1 MIKVDDNVVNILYFM
16 IFMAV
21 GEHIGKRK
29 VALLHHY
36 HDGYGNNKS
45 LGLMTFFNRSEKPL
59 LNAGLPRTSSSPS
72 SSSSPSRIFKSLVSF
87 RYSHFG
93 RPSFHTWL
101 SCLVNKYLRQKLRV
115 SGMLRRD
122 IILKPKVEVKF
133 GWFIER

>member
-1 MIKVDDNVVNILYFM
+1 M

-59 LNAGLPRTSSSPS
+59 LNAGLPRTSSSSS

-101 SCLVNKYLRQKLRV
+101 EFGNPGRRGRQRAAEALLDKKL
-115 SGMLRRD
+115 
-122 IILKPKVEVKF
+122 
-133 GWFIER
+133 